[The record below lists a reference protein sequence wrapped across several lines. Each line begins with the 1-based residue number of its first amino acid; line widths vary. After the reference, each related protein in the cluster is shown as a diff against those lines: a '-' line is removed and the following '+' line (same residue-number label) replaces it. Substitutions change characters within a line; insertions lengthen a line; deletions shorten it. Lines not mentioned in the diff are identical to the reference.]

1 MHPDPLQSSWD
12 FSRDIFTVSRLNREA
27 RAVIEGSFPL
37 LWVEGEISNLAQPAS
52 GHIYFTL
59 KDPAAQVRC
68 AMFRAKRMLLGF
80 APVNGQQVLVRARVS
95 LYEGRGEF
103 QLNVEHMEPAGEGAL
118 RLQLERLKQK
128 LAAEGLFDE
137 TLKRPLPAF
146 PRQVGIV
153 TSPTGAAIRDLLSIL
168 RRRFPGLPVL
178 VYPSKVQGEGAVEEL
193 IAMLEL
199 ANRRRECDVLVLA
212 RGGGP
217 LEDLMAFNDE
227 RLARAIRRSAVPVVT
242 GVGHEIDLSI
252 ADLAADRR
260 AATPS
265 AAAELISPSAI
276 QVAQRLR
283 GLEQRLDTAAGR
295 MTSKLR
301 QRLDTTLRHL
311 RLLHPAAGVQRQQ
324 QAMDELERRI
334 IEAMSRRTDRSRGR
348 WQAAAGRLL
357 SASPRRSVERLTSAS
372 LALRTR
378 LMRAMPV
385 LQQVR
390 GQRLA
395 RAVQSLETLSP
406 LATLSRG
413 YAIVRLLPD
422 GRVLTDAKVADAG
435 SIVEAQLAK
444 GRLVC
449 RVEGQTES

>member
-395 RAVQSLETLSP
+395 RAVQALETLTP

-444 GRLVC
+444 GRLIC

>member
-1 MHPDPLQSSWD
+1 
-12 FSRDIFTVSRLNREA
+12 
-27 RAVIEGSFPL
+27 VIEGSFPL

-444 GRLVC
+444 GRLIC